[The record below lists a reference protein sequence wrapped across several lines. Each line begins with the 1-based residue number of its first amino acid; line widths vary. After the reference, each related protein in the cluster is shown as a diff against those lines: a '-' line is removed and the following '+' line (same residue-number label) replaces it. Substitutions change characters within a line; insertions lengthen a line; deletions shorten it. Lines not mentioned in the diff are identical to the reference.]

1 MVKLRR
7 ASGWETVQALRRLG
21 FVEVRQRRS
30 HLVLRKQTSE
40 GDVGCIVP
48 LHRELAI
55 GTLRG
60 ILRQA
65 RVAPEEFMAS
75 L

>member
-1 MVKLRR
+1 MPKLRR
-7 ASGWETVQALRRLG
+7 VSGREVIRALEKLG
-21 FVEVRQRRS
+21 FEQVRQRGS
-30 HLVLRKQTSE
+30 HVVLKKQTPAGE
-40 GDVGCIVP
+40 IGCVVP

-65 RVAPEEFMAS
+65 GVTPEEFAEQ